1 MRHIIWLTEADF
13 EAAGKV
19 EGIQLQMRPTSVII
33 DTGALK
39 HNFFRLRELIPGN
52 AGIMAVVKAN
62 AYGHGDVEVA
72 RALESLGCDMFGVAI
87 AEEGA
92 RLRASGIVNPI
103 VVLGGVYPGQ
113 IKDIVGLD
121 LTPVVFDLETVRL
134 IDERAEKSGLVKR
147 VHVKIDTGM
156 GRIGILPGDV
166 APFFEALKG
175 FENIEVEAV
184 LSHFVEAELD
194 DGEYSRKQLGVFFDI
209 LDTIRKLGFAPRYID
224 MANSAAAVDYKDA
237 HFNLIRPG
245 IMLYGSYPAGR
256 FAGKVALKPVM
267 SVKTAV
273 LFLKR
278 VPAGFPVSYGRTFIT
293 KRESVIAT
301 LPIGYADG
309 FARRL
314 SGKAD
319 VLVRGKRAPVV
330 GTVCMDLAMCD
341 VTDVPGANVGD
352 EVVVIGSQ
360 GDETITVEEIAG
372 KAGTISYEIFCN
384 FSARVPRIY
393 V

>member
-1 MRHIIWLTEADF
+1 MQR
-13 EAAGKV
+13 
-19 EGIQLQMRPTSVII
+19 RPTSVII

-72 RALESLGCDMFGVAI
+72 RALESFGCDIFGVAI

-134 IDERAEKSGLVKR
+134 IDERAKKSGLVKR

-156 GRIGILPGDV
+156 GRIGLLPGDA

-175 FENIEVEAV
+175 LKNIEVEAV

-245 IMLYGSYPAGR
+245 IMLYGSYPAQR
-256 FAGKVALKPVM
+256 FARKIALKPVM
-267 SVKTAV
+267 SVKTAI

-330 GTVCMDLAMCD
+330 GTVCMDLVMCD
-341 VTDVPGANVGD
+341 VTDVPGANAGD

-360 GDETITVEEIAG
+360 GGETITVEEVAG